1 MASLGVLIWMIVA
14 GPGYL
19 GYGASLLWTG
29 ARANAAPFYDIR
41 VSPGDAS
48 VRRNADQLVTA
59 QLIGLQTDNMRL
71 YARYQS
77 ASKWEQVAM
86 QPQPGGSGFQFLFAG
101 LPEASNTT
109 SRPGRF
115 ARATSI
121 FASSISPE

>member
-1 MASLGVLIWMIVA
+1 MLIWLIAA

-29 ARANAAPFYDIR
+29 ARANAAPFYDLR
-41 VSPGDAS
+41 VSPGDAT

-59 QLIGLQTDNMRL
+59 QPIGLQTDKIRL

-101 LPEASNTT
+101 FPRTSNTT
-109 SRPGRF
+109 SRPARF
-115 ARATSI
+115 ARAIST
-121 FASSISPE
+121 FASSISRQ